1 MKQCQAYAA
10 SSGDQCKKKALLG
23 HRYCF
28 YHQSWGFNVIV
39 IILTLIIGA
48 ILGLITDNIY
58 RKIVPSREIIELKT
72 LKKQFEESQ
81 KSPDFQFLLNGKLLY
96 EDSIVR
102 FPAPNKEVTL
112 NFGVKNIGTLSSM
125 SIVLTARLPSQA
137 THVKAPPPWKE
148 HPPRFIGNGDVEE
161 EPQLRLIAFRT
172 NEIIAPESGFQ
183 APSIIVSDP
192 NRNSPILPF
201 FLQVAS
207 DKSDVVKCRVHIVFK
222 EYSGDIVVRQ
232 LESGE
237 NARDWLK

>member
-1 MKQCQAYAA
+1 MRQCQAYAV
-10 SSGDQCKKKALLG
+10 SSGNRCKKKALPG

-28 YHQSWGFNVIV
+28 YHQPWGFNVIA

-48 ILGLITDNIY
+48 ILGLITENIY
-58 RKIVPSREIIELKT
+58 RKFVPSPETIELQT
-72 LKKQFEESQ
+72 LKKEFEESE
-81 KSPDFQFLLNGKLLY
+81 KSPDFQFLLNGKFLY
-96 EDSIVR
+96 EDSVVR
-102 FPAPNKEVTL
+102 FPAPHKEVAL

-137 THVKAPPPWKE
+137 THVKASPPWKE
-148 HPPRFIGNGDVEE
+148 HPPRFIGNGDVKE

-172 NEIIAPESGFQ
+172 NEMIAPGTALE
-183 APSIIVSDP
+183 APSIIVEEP

-207 DKSDVVKCRVHIVFK
+207 DKSDLTKCRVHIVFK
-222 EYSGDIVVRQ
+222 EYSGDIVVRK

-237 NARDWLK
+237 NTRDWLK